1 MVSSDGGSTADQI
14 LDENG
19 VGQTNDNTGDGFG
32 GSEAAIDA
40 IEAFV
45 GERVTDQMVVSS
57 RSIANGTDVDAR
69 GQEIGKT
76 LGARLDG
83 RTPDGFL
90 ADVELDTWRD
100 TSPTKWVITRVAGE
114 ATGRRTSQL
123 LHKPG
128 LAREIS
134 AALDVDV
141 SEGYNCHRDHE
152 TERVDIRISWMR
164 TVLDA
169 VATAA
174 GDDLGAHLSD
184 EQPAYVDDPIDELT
198 KTGVSRVLE
207 RILDADEQLGT
218 SAGWPRSTLVVIH
231 AILVEGRDPSEVS
244 R

>member
-174 GDDLGAHLSD
+174 GDDLGAYLSD